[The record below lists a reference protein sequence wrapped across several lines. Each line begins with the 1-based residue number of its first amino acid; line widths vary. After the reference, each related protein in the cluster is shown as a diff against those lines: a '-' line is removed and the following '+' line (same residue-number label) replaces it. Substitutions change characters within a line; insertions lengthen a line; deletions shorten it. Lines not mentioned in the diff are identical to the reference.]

1 LKPVDYVVL
10 IIVMTVSFVVVMP
23 MFTFVMTGEHN
34 TDEGSKLIAKLV
46 ASMIVI
52 ISIYVGAKV
61 RDKDKD

>member
-1 LKPVDYVVL
+1 
-10 IIVMTVSFVVVMP
+10 MTVSFVVVMP
-23 MFTFVMTGEHN
+23 MFTFVMTGGHN

-61 RDKDKD
+61 RGKDDDK